1 MPRLKT
7 ISQTLFVGA
16 LFVLSC
22 QHGQAQTSSPPKG
35 PVPCYIKARYEKPAG
50 AEPATRYYDRT
61 GIFAESPTA
70 DWDCDGIADPEDN
83 CVGMPN
89 RAQADSDRNGIGDVC
104 EAAATVRLGVAAKPE
119 VRIVKEKKRSD
130 PEKREAAKEKGKRK
144 ERDKKSRPSK
154 NTRVAAKRPP
164 RHR

>member
-1 MPRLKT
+1 
-7 ISQTLFVGA
+7 
-16 LFVLSC
+16 
-22 QHGQAQTSSPPKG
+22 
-35 PVPCYIKARYEKPAG
+35 
-50 AEPATRYYDRT
+50 
-61 GIFAESPTA
+61 
-70 DWDCDGIADPEDN
+70 
-83 CVGMPN
+83 
-89 RAQADSDRNGIGDVC
+89 
-104 EAAATVRLGVAAKPE
+104 VRLGVAAKPE